1 MTCIKNMFGNQSQ
14 MKSQTSRMMERTRRP
29 LSEIEARGS
38 DPSVYVLLYMLEG
51 GAAVACVVRGFVK
64 IRRLA
69 YPPLAWEQLVISG

>member
-51 GAAVACVVRGFVK
+51 GAAASFHIRPTYTDDEDVVATQRW
-64 IRRLA
+64 L
-69 YPPLAWEQLVISG
+69 LVASL